1 MKGESPWSRYLHIKI
16 FQICRPI
23 FYPIWPLCLYGE
35 TSVFDTWFEEVWS
48 LTRHG
53 VTQYGSDICYLQYG
67 DLWLWPVPNVTRDD
81 PDKAEW
87 KHHDIHRFIHEAE
100 LAVGSCAV
108 VQTVGSST
116 SLRTICMNLCDWRW
130 QARWQPGTPQQCWYP
145 SWFHQLVKMKLTPW
159 TEQFSQMT
167 SWILENFE
175 HQRRNLC

>member
-1 MKGESPWSRYLHIKI
+1 MKGDSPWSRYLHIKI

-35 TSVFDTWFEEVWS
+35 TSVFDTWFEEVWT

-100 LAVGSCAV
+100 LAVGRLGAALWSKQLAAQHRSEPFV
-108 VQTVGSST
+108 WIFVIGGGRRGGS
-116 SLRTICMNLCDWRW
+116 
-130 QARWQPGTPQQCWYP
+130 QG
-145 SWFHQLVKMKLTPW
+145 
-159 TEQFSQMT
+159 
-167 SWILENFE
+167 
-175 HQRRNLC
+175 RRNNVDTLRDFINWWKWNWRHGLNNFLRWLPGS